1 MFKRKLPNFGL
12 IFIDACLIVVSI
24 LLAYYMRFDGSIPRN
39 YMEEFRQYLPLQII
53 CYLIGCTAAHSYSK
67 LWLYADPTDRVMHIG
82 GCFLGFCLT
91 LACLYLL
98 QLPVRSHTIYIL
110 AFCFIA
116 GTTSMARFL
125 WRFLNL
131 TGLRKKQRSKRRKH
145 GGERKRLLIY
155 GAGIAGAAL
164 IDSIRLAPD
173 QNDHIVGLID
183 DDRTKVGKSVRGIQV
198 LGTGESL
205 NEIVKA
211 RSIDA
216 IIIAIPTATGA
227 QMREILTKCKAT
239 GCEMRRLLSTEETVD
254 CTVENVRPINVE
266 DLLGRDPVKL
276 DNSSVSAI
284 LRDKVVMVT
293 GGGGS
298 IGSELC
304 RQIMTYRP
312 RKLIIFDIYENNAYT
327 SEQELLAI
335 PENRGI
341 VHVYIGSVRDR
352 KRLTEVFALERP
364 QVIFHAAAHKHV
376 PLMEH
381 SPCEAI
387 KNNVLGTRNVVEV
400 ADEMGAERFVMI
412 STDKAVNPTN
422 VMGATKRIGEML
434 IQSIQQKSS
443 THFSA
448 VRFGNVLGSN
458 GSVIPLFQ
466 QQIARGGPVCVVHK
480 DITRFFMTISEAVSL
495 ILQSAAKS
503 EGGEIFILDMGQP
516 VRIDDLARDMIRLSG
531 HEPDVDI
538 KIVYTGLRP
547 GEKLYEEVLM
557 HEEGLRD
564 SGIKGVKIGKP
575 MALSYE
581 DISARVDMLDRCV
594 QNDPHHIRNALMR
607 AVPTYRPQN
616 LPDEYLDTKEEL
628 AAEAAKMDAAK
639 EAESASA

>member
-1 MFKRKLPNFGL
+1 MLKHKIKLPSFGL
-12 IFIDACLIVVSI
+12 MFIDACLIAVSI
-24 LLAYYMRFDGSIPRN
+24 LLAYYMRFEGAIPWN
-39 YMEEFRQYLPLQII
+39 YMQEFRQYLPLQIV
-53 CYLIGCTAAHSYSK
+53 CYVIGCAAAHSYSK
-67 LWLYADPTDRVMHIG
+67 LWLYADPTDRIMHIG
-82 GCFLGFCLT
+82 GCFIGFCLT
-91 LACLYLL
+91 LASLYLTK
-98 QLPVRSHTIYIL
+98 LPVRSHTIYVL
-110 AFCFIA
+110 SLCFIV

-125 WRFLNL
+125 WRYINL
-131 TGLRKKQRSKRRKH
+131 TGIRKKQRKKPGKH
-145 GGERKRLLIY
+145 GAERKRLLIY

-164 IDSIRLAPD
+164 IDSIRLAPE
-173 QNDHIVGLID
+173 QGHIVGLID
-183 DDRTKVGKSVRGIQV
+183 DDSSKVGKSVRGVQV

-205 NEIVKA
+205 AELVKA

-239 GCEMRRLLSTEETVD
+239 GCEMRRLLSTKETVD

-284 LRDKVVMVT
+284 LTGKVVMVT

-312 RKLIIFDIYENNAYT
+312 EKLVIFDIYENNAY
-327 SEQELLAI
+327 SIEQELLSDK
-335 PENRGI
+335 ENVGL
-341 VHVYIGSVRDR
+341 VHVCIGSVRDR
-352 KRLTEVFALERP
+352 KRLYEVFEQYKP

-387 KNNVLGTRNVVEV
+387 KNNVSGTRNVVEV
-400 ADEMGAERFVMI
+400 ADEMGVERFVMI

-434 IQSIQQKSS
+434 IQSIQKKSK

-480 DITRFFMTISEAVSL
+480 EITRFFMTISEAVSL

-538 KIVYTGLRP
+538 KVVYTGLRP

-575 MALSYE
+575 MELAYE
-581 DISARVDMLDRCV
+581 DISARVDMLEDCV
-594 QNDPHHIRNALMR
+594 KNDPHHIRNALMR

-628 AAEAAKMDAAK
+628 ETERAKMDAACGK
-639 EAESASA
+639 SVSA